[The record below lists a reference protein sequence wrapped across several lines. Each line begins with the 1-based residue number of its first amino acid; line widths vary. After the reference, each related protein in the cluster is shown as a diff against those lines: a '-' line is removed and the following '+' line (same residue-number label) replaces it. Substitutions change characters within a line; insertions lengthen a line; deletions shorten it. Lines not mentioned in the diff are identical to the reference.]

1 MVTVNKN
8 HLLVLVCMIISATLC
23 IGHITGSRILVI
35 LAMLLFLGGV
45 VFTSRTGKVLYLLCY
60 FIPWA
65 TLIKFEPRTMSIYT
79 IGLIG
84 ACLLTWIRYRM
95 TVQRYMLPAVA
106 LVMLMVV
113 VRLFYGFGMDN
124 SFIMFCIMLLLF
136 PIMGEDLHQTYDFYH
151 LNFFFSIGI
160 ISAALSA
167 YFLVQYPT
175 IARFIDV
182 ISVQDITRYSG
193 YYGDPN
199 FYSAHI
205 AAALGGYLIL
215 FSHARKR
222 MLESIVMSVTLL
234 YCGLLS
240 VSKSFVIVAALM
252 ILLWI
257 LLILRIRKHISY
269 KIITI
274 VVIGAIALGII
285 TSDIFSGLFNIIA
298 IRFGS
303 VSNLSDLTTSRST
316 IWATYLQYLEDNPG
330 VLLFGKGY
338 VNVLI
343 EGRSSHNTIL
353 QGVYQFG
360 IVGFIIFIF
369 WLKDLFKITL
379 KNLKL
384 ERKQYLA
391 RFILVVG
398 VIFPWMSI
406 DLLFFD
412 EFFLMMFYISLGFKW
427 LHKQSDEVT
436 R

>member
-35 LAMLLFLGGV
+35 LAMALFLGAIIL
-45 VFTSRTGKVLYLLCY
+45 TSRTGKVLYLLCF

-79 IGLIG
+79 VGLIG

-95 TVQRYMLPAVA
+95 MVQRYMLPAAA
-106 LVMLMVV
+106 LIMLMIV

-175 IARFIDV
+175 IARFID
-182 ISVQDITRYSG
+182 IFSVQDITRYSG

-222 MLESIVMSVTLL
+222 MLESIVMSVVLL

-240 VSKSFVIVAALM
+240 VSKSFVIVTALM
-252 ILLWI
+252 LLLWI

-269 KIITI
+269 KIIIIVTI
-274 VVIGAIALGII
+274 CAIALGII
-285 TSDIFSGLFNIIA
+285 TSDTFSGLLNIVA

-303 VSNLSDLTTSRST
+303 ASNLSDLTTSRST
-316 IWATYLQYLEDNPG
+316 IWVMYFQYLEDNPA
-330 VLLFGKGY
+330 VLLLGKGY
-338 VNVLI
+338 ANVLI
-343 EGRSSHNTIL
+343 EGHSTHNTIL

-360 IVGFIIFIF
+360 IVGFVIFVF
-369 WLKDLFKITL
+369 WLRDLFKISL

-391 RFILVVG
+391 CLVLAVG

-427 LHKQSDEVT
+427 LHEQSDEAT